1 MTTAQI
7 LDLTPTDGN
16 LYHNAP
22 NQIRRTI
29 GRYTDIFVGP
39 RMGTVRDSGG
49 RCWDWWE
56 TEERLPG
63 GFFVVKLVPAE

>member
-39 RMGTVRDSGG
+39 RMGTVRDSGAAAGTGG
-49 RCWDWWE
+49 RPRSGCRAASSW
-56 TEERLPG
+56 
-63 GFFVVKLVPAE
+63 